1 MAPLTAIAL
10 SGGIDSAVAALRLK
24 AAGEKLLA
32 LHFITGHE
40 PADRMADH
48 HGRLERLAARLG
60 VALAVIDCRGAF
72 QREVVDY
79 FVDSYR
85 LGRTPNPCV
94 RCNARIKFGVVL
106 QQALALG
113 ASRLAT
119 GHYARKERDAAG
131 RFHLYK
137 GIDRRK
143 DQSYF
148 LARLTQ
154 DQLQRA
160 VFPLGRLTKAEVQRQ
175 AAEASLMGRPGRES
189 QDICFVP
196 RGDYAGFLT
205 GTGRLTAAPG
215 PIVDV
220 HGRQLGRHRGLHAFT
235 VGQRRGIDCPGPAPY
250 YVVRIDAARNTLVV
264 GSPTD
269 LMAAGCRVSDV
280 RWLQPPVADTL
291 RVSVRLRYRSAEQPA
306 RVTIETGPV
315 ATVRFDA
322 PLAAVTP
329 GQCAVFYRGEE
340 VLGAG
345 WIESSLAS

>member
-1 MAPLTAIAL
+1 MTVRTAIAL
-10 SGGIDSAVAALRLK
+10 SGGLDSAVAALRLK

-40 PADRMADH
+40 PADGMAAHRD
-48 HGRLERLAARLG
+48 RLERLAARLG
-60 VALAVIDCRGAF
+60 VTLAVIDCREAF
-72 QREVVDY
+72 QHEVVDY

-85 LGRTPNPCV
+85 QGRTPNPCV

-106 QQALALG
+106 QHALALG

-119 GHYARKERDAAG
+119 GHYARRRRGAAG
-131 RFHLYK
+131 SFHLYK

-148 LARLTQ
+148 LARLTHA
-154 DQLQRA
+154 QLEKA
-160 VFPLGRLTKAEVQRQ
+160 AFPLGALTKAQVRRQ
-175 AAEASLMGRPGRES
+175 AVEAALMLRPPRES

-196 RGDYAGFLT
+196 RGDYTAFLT
-205 GTGRLTAAPG
+205 RPGRLVPAPG

-220 HGRQLGRHRGLHAFT
+220 TGRQLGQHRGLHAFT

-264 GSPTD
+264 GSSTD
-269 LMAAGCRVSDV
+269 LTAAGCRVSDV
-280 RWLQPPVADTL
+280 RWLRPPEADTL
-291 RVSVRLRYRSAEQPA
+291 HVSVRLRYRSPEQPA
-306 RVTIETGPV
+306 RLTIEAGAA

-329 GQCAVFYRGEE
+329 GQCAVFYRGDE

-345 WIESSLAS
+345 WIESPLAC